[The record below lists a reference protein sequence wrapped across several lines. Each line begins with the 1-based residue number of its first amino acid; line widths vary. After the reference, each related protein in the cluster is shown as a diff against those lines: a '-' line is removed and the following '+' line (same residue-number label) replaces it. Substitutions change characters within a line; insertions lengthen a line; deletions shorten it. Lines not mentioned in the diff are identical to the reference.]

1 MSKEKQIEIRGW
13 ASSHPRAADDFLK
26 RVVEAVQDGYV
37 MHPKPTTIRQ
47 RPNLVGFPSV
57 TMVTKEYAKEI
68 FLGEVDGIAD
78 TAVEAPKEAV
88 EVVVEETN
96 TSVAVAEESSSDANV
111 EALKVK
117 IEALSGKDQMFAFAK
132 EHGLEIPQDKKVPK
146 AIQKWLLEQ
155 LYK

>member
-37 MHPKPTTIRQ
+37 LHPKPTTIRQ

-57 TMVTKEYAKEI
+57 TMVTEEYAKEI
-68 FLGEVDGIAD
+68 MDSVAD

-88 EVVVEETN
+88 EAVVEVANTN
-96 TSVAVAEESSSDANV
+96 VAVTEESSSDANV
-111 EALKVK
+111 EALKAQ
-117 IEALSGKDQMFAFAK
+117 IDALSGKDQMFAFAK

>member
-68 FLGEVDGIAD
+68 MDGIAD

-88 EVVVEETN
+88 EAVVEETN
-96 TSVAVAEESSSDANV
+96 TNVAVAEESSSDANV
-111 EALKVK
+111 EALKAK
-117 IEALSGKDQMFAFAK
+117 IDALSGKDQMFAFAK

>member
-13 ASSHPRAADDFLK
+13 ASTHPRAADDFMK
-26 RVVEAVQDGYV
+26 RVVEAAHDGYV
-37 MHPKPTTIRQ
+37 LHPKPSTIRQ

-68 FLGEVDGIAD
+68 MDGVAD
-78 TAVEAPKEAV
+78 TTVEAPKQAV
-88 EVVVEETN
+88 ESVVEEANTN
-96 TSVAVAEESSSDANV
+96 VAVEEESSSDANV
-111 EALKVK
+111 EALKAQ

>member
-13 ASSHPRAADDFLK
+13 ASTHPRAADDFMK
-26 RVVEAVQDGYV
+26 RVVEAAHDGYV
-37 MHPKPTTIRQ
+37 LHPKPSTIRQ

-68 FLGEVDGIAD
+68 MDGVAD
-78 TAVEAPKEAV
+78 TAVEAPKQAV
-88 EVVVEETN
+88 EAVVEEVNTN
-96 TSVAVAEESSSDANV
+96 VAVEEKSSSGANV
-111 EALKVK
+111 EALKAQ
-117 IEALSGKDQMFAFAK
+117 IESLTGKDQMYSFAK
-132 EHGLEIPQDKKVPK
+132 EHGLEVPQDKKVPK

>member
-13 ASSHPRAADDFLK
+13 ASTHPRAADDFMK
-26 RVVEAVQDGYV
+26 RVVEAAHDGYV
-37 MHPKPTTIRQ
+37 LHPKPATIRQ

-68 FLGEVDGIAD
+68 MDGVVD
-78 TAVEAPKEAV
+78 TAVEDPKQAV

-96 TSVAVAEESSSDANV
+96 TNVAVEEESSSDANA
-111 EALKVK
+111 EALKAK
-117 IEALSGKDQMFAFAK
+117 IESLSGKDQMFAFAK